1 MARSRACER
10 KLKKQDYWGGF
21 VIDEMKIQEST
32 DYIHMGTP
40 SKKDDCLENLIQ
52 TKDHASYNKYVNSFS
67 SVSNYLEMHL

>member
-1 MARSRACER
+1 M
-10 KLKKQDYWGGF
+10 
-21 VIDEMKIQEST
+21 IDEMKIQEST

-52 TKDHASYNKYVNSFS
+52 TKDHASYNKNVNSFS